1 MILPIVRESLVEFRV
16 FLRLYFLRVTSPERL
31 SLVKFLILDNSF
43 LDGLLLLFI
52 LLVILI
58 SNFFNLGTF
67 FGNNLFLV
75 IRDLLF
81 NFLFNN
87 ELNRV
92 RDEFGMLLD
101 NILDLLLIKIFK
113 LKRLKIL
120 G

>member
-16 FLRLYFLRVTSPERL
+16 FLSLDFLRVTSPERL
-31 SLVKFLILDNSF
+31 GLVKFLILDNSF
-43 LDGLLLLFI
+43 LDGLLLLLI

-58 SNFFNLGTF
+58 GNFFNLSTF
-67 FGNNLFLV
+67 FGDNLFLI
-75 IRDLLF
+75 IRDFLF

-92 RDEFGMLLD
+92 RDEFGVLLD

-113 LKRLKIL
+113 LKNLKIL